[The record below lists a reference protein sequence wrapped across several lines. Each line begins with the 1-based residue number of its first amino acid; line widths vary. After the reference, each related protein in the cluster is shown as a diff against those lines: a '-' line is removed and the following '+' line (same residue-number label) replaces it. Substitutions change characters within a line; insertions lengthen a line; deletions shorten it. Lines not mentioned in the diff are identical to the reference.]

1 MEYTIASTDENHYN
15 RIRVNLP
22 LPSWKYSNV
31 MITSC
36 VCNCNIL
43 VMKKGDY
50 IDFTIKDHEVS
61 EGQSPIGVAYKLTI
75 TANIT
80 DIKSAQTLIA
90 TLPSISN
97 LNNVP
102 ISFTVNT
109 DERITI
115 YSQYE
120 FTINDMSYNMKLIL
134 GMYNKIEF
142 PISSTL
148 NNSTYIY
155 NIKSVGYFLSTP
167 ILYLLSNLGGVNYF
181 NLSDEKHKIDASC
194 ISMRLLNSFTA
205 SMPIIGSNSEFSK
218 ITLSTDLTDFELIL
232 VDANLHE
239 IDLLNPIYITINIS
253 NASDSMTLEDADKYE
268 YVRKVNKE
276 EEMIRLQML
285 KVKFDRINKEV
296 KEDFELK
303 FE

>member
-36 VCNCNIL
+36 VSNCNIL
-43 VMKKGDY
+43 VLKKGDY
-50 IDFTIKDHEVS
+50 IDFTIN
-61 EGQSPIGVAYKLTI
+61 GVAYKLTI

-80 DIKSAQTLIA
+80 DIKSAQTFVA

-97 LNNVP
+97 SSTIP
-102 ISFTVNT
+102 IVFNVNT
-109 DERITI
+109 DERISI
-115 YSQYE
+115 VAENE
-120 FTINDMSYNMKLIL
+120 FTIDDMSYNMKLIL
-134 GMYNKIEF
+134 GLYYKIEF
-142 PISSTL
+142 PIASEL
-148 NNSTYIY
+148 ENGIY
-155 NIKSVGYFLSTP
+155 VHHIKSVGYFLSTP
-167 ILYLLSNLGGVNYF
+167 VLYLLSNLGGVNYF
-181 NLSDEKHKIDASC
+181 NQSTEKYKIDASS

-218 ITLSTDLTDFELIL
+218 VVYSSDLSDFELIL

-239 IDLLNPIYITINIS
+239 IELLNPIYITINVS
-253 NASDSMTLEDADKYE
+253 NASDSMTLDDIDKYE
-268 YVRKVNKE
+268 YTRKVNKE
-276 EEMIRLQML
+276 QELVRLQML

-296 KEDFELK
+296 NEEFREKYE
-303 FE
+303 